1 MKSYFNLILYWL
13 AQKEAAIPPLH
24 IIWMKIGALQ
34 FLSVLISIFYRGQMP
49 LSIDCYWHFKR
60 AISDFLVFSTTIH
73 IIANSP
79 LLTQSF
85 GHKKI
90 AITLWNTRDDIFAT
104 KMRQYSFPLTKYFE
118 QWILTSVFCKCCIGV
133 VCCVFCIKHL
143 FIYYDDIQ

>member
-1 MKSYFNLILYWL
+1 MALSLCRLDDFIPNVNWNSNEELFQSDSIL
-13 AQKEAAIPPLH
+13 ACIEAVIPPLH

-79 LLTQSF
+79 LLTQF
-85 GHKKI
+85 LGAKKC
-90 AITLWNTRDDIFAT
+90 NN
-104 KMRQYSFPLTKYFE
+104 PLE
-118 QWILTSVFCKCCIGV
+118 
-133 VCCVFCIKHL
+133 H
-143 FIYYDDIQ
+143 